1 MSNVEVV
8 RRLLDAFERGDLDS
22 QLALLAPDVEI
33 VEWPDAP
40 DSRTFRGHAGAR
52 QASAAWGEVW
62 EWLRSEVD
70 ELAEIGDRVVVSGR
84 THGKGKGSAVE
95 VDVET
100 CNVYALRE
108 GKVTRVELFTSK
120 GPAMRAAGLAE
131 AAMESDEAR

>member
-22 QLALLAPDVEI
+22 QLTLLAPDVEI

-40 DSRTFRGHAGAR
+40 DSRTFRGHDGAR
-52 QASAAWGEVW
+52 QASEAWGEVW
-62 EWLRSEVD
+62 EWLRSDVEEV
-70 ELAEIGDRVVVSGR
+70 AEVRDRVVVSGR
-84 THGKGKGSAVE
+84 THAKGKGSAVE

-100 CNVYALRE
+100 FNVYTLRE
-108 GKVTRVELFTSK
+108 GKVTRVELFTSR

-131 AAMESDEAR
+131 VMERDEAR